1 MKTLRIINKS
11 KYQAE
16 KKTPPPKKK
25 PKPNDNNQK
34 KIHERKFL
42 HRSSSMGNPN
52 ACENGFEK
60 LPTVK
65 VIIW

>member
-16 KKTPPPKKK
+16 KKHPPPKKK
-25 PKPNDNNQK
+25 QTQRQQPK